1 MTYYELKLK
10 TKNFFGEIEKFEPE
24 RQILS
29 NLEIST
35 KVWNNTSIIIDSIEA
50 NCFFVNLMITVLLF
64 IIVLSLLVFVHEF
77 GHFLAA
83 RKLGMRVYEFA
94 LGFPPMAI
102 GVYRD
107 PKTKKLVWVKGKKKT
122 GRDAIAAG
130 GGKETT
136 EHAEYPATLYTLNWL
151 PLGGFCKIKGENG
164 EEGKEKDSFSGQKA
178 WRRILVLV
186 AGVTMNFLLAALLLG
201 VGYMV
206 GLPTDVSNGI
216 DPKAQLV
223 TQPSV
228 IIQQVEKGT
237 PADEAGLQFGDI
249 ILSLNNEA
257 VKGSQD
263 MKNYIEARASQLV
276 EVKIE
281 RTVDGKKQQLTL
293 PVTPRVLDQVDPKP
307 KLGVI
312 LADAA
317 IIRYPW
323 YIAVYKGFSAAVFGL
338 VNIFITFYFL
348 LKGLILGQGL
358 AFEVSGPVGIAS
370 VIGQSAKLGIQYLIN
385 VTAMISLSLAA
396 MNILPIPALD
406 GGRVFFVVLEK
417 ILRKPVPM
425 KYEQIAHTIGFVL
438 LLVLIVVVTT
448 RDVIGLF

>member
-1 MTYYELKLK
+1 MLTV
-10 TKNFFGEIEKFEPE
+10 
-24 RQILS
+24 ILF
-29 NLEIST
+29 LVI
-35 KVWNNTSIIIDSIEA
+35 
-50 NCFFVNLMITVLLF
+50 
-64 IIVLSLLVFVHEF
+64 LSLLVFVHEF

-107 PKTKKLVWVKGKKKT
+107 PKTKKLVWVKGKKKIK
-122 GRDAIAAG
+122 RDVISAG
-130 GGKETT
+130 GGKETE
-136 EHAEYPATLYTLNWL
+136 EHSEYPSTLYTLNWL

-164 EEGKEKDSFSGQKA
+164 ENDREKDSFSGQKA

-186 AGVTMNFLLAALLLG
+186 AGVTMNFLLAGVLLA
-201 VGYMV
+201 VGFMV
-206 GLPTDVSNGI
+206 GLPTDISNGV
-216 DPKAQLV
+216 DSKAQLV
-223 TQPSV
+223 QSAQV
-228 IIQQVEKGT
+228 IIQQVEKGS
-237 PADEAGLQFGDI
+237 PAEDAGLQFGDI

-257 VKGSQD
+257 IDSSEKITTFVRSRADQLIDVKVS
-263 MKNYIEARASQLV
+263 
-276 EVKIE
+276 
-281 RTVDGKKQQLTL
+281 RTVDGKKQELVI
-293 PVTPRVLDQVDPKP
+293 PVTPRVEDGAQPP
-307 KLGVI
+307 RIGVI

-323 YIAVYKGFSAAVFGL
+323 YISLYKGFQAAFFGL
-338 VNIFITFYFL
+338 ISIFVSFYLL
-348 LKGLILGQGL
+348 LKGLLLGQGL
-358 AFEVSGPVGIAS
+358 AFDVSGPVGIAS

-406 GGRVFFVVLEK
+406 GGRVLFVVLEK

-425 KYEQIAHTIGFVL
+425 KYEQAAHTIGFLL
-438 LLVLIVVVTT
+438 LLVLIAVVTA